1 MSVIVSTT
9 TGFPEHY
16 YPQLTLL
23 AAAQQEW
30 QSKRA
35 SILKPL
41 EQFYTNVKVN
51 ARYLSWPLER
61 YKEPSTFEERNDAY
75 IETALDLGEQTICAL
90 LDQVHMDPQEID
102 QLTVVSTTGIAV
114 PSLDA
119 RLMNRIP
126 FSRGMKRLPLFGLG
140 CVGGAAGI
148 GRTADYLQGRP
159 EEAVILFAVELCSLT
174 LQRDDLSIANLVASG
189 LFGDGSAAVLMVGDE
204 HPLAQ
209 QARPGMPRVI
219 DSQSQFFPETEHI
232 MGWDV
237 TNSGFKV
244 LLSAD
249 IASLAQSEVRPSME
263 LFLDRHD
270 LTIADI
276 DHWLVHP
283 GGPRVIQALADGL
296 GLAEEALALSW
307 ETLAEAGN
315 ISSASVLVILGKF
328 MKRVQP
334 KPGEY
339 GVLMAMGPAF
349 CAELVLLQW

>member
-1 MSVIVSTT
+1 MPVIVSTKP
-9 TGFPEHY
+9 GFPAHY
-16 YPQLTLL
+16 YPQNALLT
-23 AAAQQEW
+23 AAQEEW
-30 QSKRA
+30 KLKRA
-35 SILKPL
+35 SIVKPL

-51 ARYLSWPLER
+51 GRYLAWPLER
-61 YKEPSTFEERNDAY
+61 YIKPTTFEERNNAY
-75 IETALDLGEQTICAL
+75 IETALALGEQTICAL
-90 LDQVHMDPQEID
+90 LEHAQMGPQEID
-102 QLTVVSTTGIAV
+102 QLTTISTTGIAV

-148 GRTADYLQGRP
+148 ARTADYLQGHP
-159 EEAVILFAVELCSLT
+159 DEAVILFAVELCSLT
-174 LQRDDLSIANLVASG
+174 IQRDDLSLANLVASG
-189 LFGDGSAAVLMVGDE
+189 LFGDGAAAVLMVGDD
-204 HPLAQ
+204 HPRAQ
-209 QARPGMPRVI
+209 RANPMPRVI

-244 LLSAD
+244 LLSAE
-249 IASLAQSEVRPSME
+249 IAGLAQSEVRPSME
-263 LFLDRHD
+263 AFLGRHD

-283 GGPRVIQALADGL
+283 GGPRVIQALQDGL
-296 GLAEEALALSW
+296 GLPDEALTLSW

-315 ISSASVLVILGKF
+315 ISSASVLVILDKT

-334 KPGEY
+334 KPGER

>member
-1 MSVIVSTT
+1 MSVIVSAK
-9 TGFPEHY
+9 TGFPQHY
-16 YPQLTLL
+16 YSQDTLL
-23 AAAQQEW
+23 SAAQEEW
-30 QSKRA
+30 TRKRDSLSKV
-35 SILKPL
+35 L
-41 EQFYTNVKVN
+41 EQFYNNVQVN
-51 ARYLSWPLER
+51 GRYLSWPLER
-61 YKEPSTFEERNDAY
+61 YKQPNTFEERNNAY
-75 IETALDLGEQTICAL
+75 IETALELGEQTICAL
-90 LDQVHMDPQEID
+90 LDQVQMSPQEID
-102 QLTVVSTTGIAV
+102 QLTVISTTGIAV

-126 FSRGMKRLPLFGLG
+126 FGRGMKRLPLFGLG

-148 GRTADYLQGRP
+148 SRTADYLRGHP

-174 LQRDDLSIANLVASG
+174 IQREDLSMANLVASG
-189 LFGDGSAAVLMVGDE
+189 LFGDGAAAVLMAGE
-204 HPLAQ
+204 NHPLA
-209 QARPGMPRVI
+209 RSGLPRVI

-249 IASLAQSEVRPSME
+249 IANLAQSEVRPSME
-263 LFLDRHD
+263 AFLEQHN
-270 LTIADI
+270 LTIDEI

-283 GGPRVIQALADGL
+283 GGPRVIQALGDGL
-296 GLAEEALALSW
+296 GLHDEALSLSW

-315 ISSASVLVILGKF
+315 VSSASVLVILDKF
-328 MKRVQP
+328 MKRFQP
-334 KPGEY
+334 QAGEY

>member
-1 MSVIVSTT
+1 MPVIVSAT

-16 YPQLTLL
+16 YPQSTLL
-23 AAAQQEW
+23 TAAQEEW
-30 QSKRA
+30 KLKRA
-35 SILKPL
+35 SVLKPL

-51 ARYLSWPLER
+51 GRYLSWPLAH
-61 YKEPSTFEERNDAY
+61 YKEPTTFEERNNAY
-75 IETALDLGEQTICAL
+75 IETALRLGERTICAL
-90 LDQVHMDPQEID
+90 LDHTQMSPQEID
-102 QLTVVSTTGIAV
+102 QLTVISTTGIAV

-148 GRTADYLQGRP
+148 ARTADYLRGHP
-159 EEAVILFAVELCSLT
+159 KEAVILFAVELCSLT
-174 LQRDDLSIANLVASG
+174 LQREDLSMANLVASG
-189 LFGDGSAAVLMVGDE
+189 LFGDGAAAVLMVGDD
-204 HPLAQ
+204 HPRAKPRL
-209 QARPGMPRVI
+209 PRVI
-219 DSQSQFFPETEHI
+219 DSQSQFFPDTEHI

-249 IASLAQSEVRPSME
+249 IAGLARSEVQPVME
-263 LFLDRHD
+263 AFLGRHR

-283 GGPRVIQALADGL
+283 GGPRVIQALGAGL
-296 GLAEEALALSW
+296 GLPDEALALSW
-307 ETLAEAGN
+307 ETLAEVGN
-315 ISSASVLVILGKF
+315 VSSASVLLILDKV
-328 MKRVQP
+328 MKRSQP
-334 KPGEY
+334 QSGEW

>member
-1 MSVIVSTT
+1 MPVIVSTK

-16 YPQLTLL
+16 YPQTTLL
-23 AAAQQEW
+23 DAAQQEW
-30 QSKRA
+30 KKQRA

-41 EQFYTNVKVN
+41 EQFYTNVRVKG
-51 ARYLSWPLER
+51 RYLSWPLER
-61 YKEPSTFEERNDAY
+61 YKKPTTFEERNDAY
-75 IETALDLGEQTICAL
+75 IETALELGEQTICAL
-90 LDQVHMDPQEID
+90 LDHAQMSPQEID
-102 QLTVVSTTGIAV
+102 QLTIISTTGIAV

-126 FSRGMKRLPLFGLG
+126 FSRHMKRLPLFGLG

-148 GRTADYLQGRP
+148 ARTADYLRGHP

-174 LQRDDLSIANLVASG
+174 IQRDDLSLANLVASG
-189 LFGDGSAAVLMVGDE
+189 LFGDGAGAVLMVGDE
-204 HPLAQ
+204 HPRAK
-209 QARPGMPRVI
+209 PGLPRVI

-232 MGWDV
+232 MGWNV

-249 IASLAQSEVRPSME
+249 IASLAQSEVRPGME
-263 LFLDRHD
+263 AFLGRHG

-283 GGPRVIQALADGL
+283 GGPKVIQALEEGL
-296 GLAEEALALSW
+296 GLPDKALILSW
-307 ETLAEAGN
+307 ESLAEAGN
-315 ISSASVLVILGKF
+315 ISSASVLMVLDKT
-328 MKRVQP
+328 MKRLP
-334 KPGEY
+334 HGKPGER
-339 GVLMAMGPAF
+339 GLLMAMGPAF